1 MKFFRKIL
9 FLGFLIQALNSYE
22 QNFGLDNQLNNEII
36 FLIKSSLLDKLSLSL
51 KQKGIEKKSC
61 IFTYKFYLK

>member
-51 KQKGIEKKSC
+51 KQKGIEKKSY